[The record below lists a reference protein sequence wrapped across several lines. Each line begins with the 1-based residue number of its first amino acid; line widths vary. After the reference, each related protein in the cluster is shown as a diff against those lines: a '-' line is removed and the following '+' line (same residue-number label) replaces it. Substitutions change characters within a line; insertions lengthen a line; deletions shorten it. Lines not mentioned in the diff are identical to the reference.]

1 MVRATSTAARAA
13 TNVPATSGAAE
24 SSPQKPA
31 RPPAWT
37 GSRAIAATAASDMP
51 SNMARFG

>member
-1 MVRATSTAARAA
+1 MSATSTAARAA

-24 SSPQKPA
+24 SSPQNPA